1 MTLPAATTGPHS
13 ASLGV
18 KFYTGS
24 MFPAKYRN
32 VAFVARHGSWNREQ
46 KFGYDIVTAT
56 PTANGKAKIEPFLTG
71 LLDTAKNEG
80 VARPVA
86 FLQLQDGSLLWSD
99 DFNGA
104 IYRISYAGKPRT
116 AMAQ

>member
-1 MTLPAATTGPHS
+1 MR
-13 ASLGV
+13 
-18 KFYTGS
+18 FYNGKS
-24 MFPAKYRN
+24 FPAEYRN
-32 VAFVARHGSWNREQ
+32 GIFVARHGSWNREQ

-56 PTANGKAKIEPFLTG
+56 PTGNGKAKIEPFLTG

-80 VARPVA
+80 VARPVS

-104 IYRISYAGKPRT
+104 IYRISYEKKPKT
-116 AMAQ
+116 AMR